1 MLLTRL
7 LGSAL
12 SPGGARG
19 GLSVLIFHRVLPT
32 PDPLFP
38 DEPDADRFAE
48 ILDWVGRSFNVLPLD
63 RAITDLCSGTL
74 PPRALAIT
82 FDDGY
87 ADNYTVALPVL
98 ERFGFHA
105 TFFVASSFLDGGRMW
120 NDTVIESIR
129 ACAASSIDL
138 GDLGQHD
145 LSTHAARRQAID
157 RILPQVKYLVP
168 SERLDCV
175 SRIAERCGIRPPDDL
190 MMTSEQLRSLHGAG
204 MGVGGHTRTHPILA
218 RLPDSDA
225 RAEIEG
231 GKADLETILGR
242 RLTLFAYPN
251 GKPGV
256 DYDSRHT
263 AMVKECGFD
272 AAVSTSAGTATTGS
286 DLMQLPRFT
295 PWDRTQLRF
304 CLRLF
309 RNTRTAVRLAT

>member
-38 DEPDADRFAE
+38 DEPDAARFAE
-48 ILDWVGRSFNVLPLD
+48 ILDWVGKTFNVLPLD
-63 RAITDLCSGTL
+63 RAIADLSSGSL

-98 ERFGFHA
+98 NRFGFHA

-129 ACAASSIDL
+129 ACPASSIDL
-138 GDLGQHD
+138 GELGQHD
-145 LSTHAARRQAID
+145 LSNHAARRQTID
-157 RILPQVKYLVP
+157 RLLPQIKYLMS
-168 SERLDCV
+168 SERLECV
-175 SRIAERCGIRPPDDL
+175 SRIAARCGIVPPDDL
-190 MMTSEQLRSLHGAG
+190 MMTSEQLRALHGAG

-218 RLPDSDA
+218 RLIDVDA

-231 GKADLETILGR
+231 GKADLEAILGR
-242 RLTLFAYPN
+242 SLTLFAYPN

-263 AMVKECGFD
+263 AMVKECGFE
-272 AAVSTSAGTATTGS
+272 AAVSTSAGMATTAS

-309 RNTRTAVRLAT
+309 RNTRTDVRLAT